1 MGDKSS
7 AVCVNEILRGKLLCY
22 FKILQVY
29 CDWNKKKNGVGLKVE
44 VKQEENIIHPA
55 QLLLSQVFLLDL
67 SLMPY
72 YRHRVWVNTS
82 AETSPHDKWTELNSA
97 CAQYHLWRV
106 RHWVLL
112 YRSHRKQV
120 LRACPL
126 QSFPQIFFSSF
137 SPLHQLFSFHL
148 AGLHQ

>member
-1 MGDKSS
+1 MTKAVQCVSMRSS
-7 AVCVNEILRGKLLCY
+7 EVNFCVTSRFYRFTVTET
-22 FKILQVY
+22 
-29 CDWNKKKNGVGLKVE
+29 KKNGVGLKVE